1 MTNLVRAM
9 VVLAAL
15 AATGRADELPA
26 AARHYVAG
34 KELYDAHLYR
44 RALAEF
50 EAGYVASELPGF
62 LLDMAQCHRQLGE
75 RDDALRDYRSY
86 LARDATSATAHEVR
100 ALVAELEAEEPPA
113 PSPPT
118 ITLVAPAA
126 PPPPRAK
133 RPFTW
138 AGVALSGTLVVAG
151 IGLEIATRQTFDDLR
166 ASCGATVAGCSTAE
180 RSTFDRDYA
189 AATGVLIAAAVASVA
204 TVAAAALEE
213 RARRKAVR

>member
-86 LARDATSATAHEVR
+86 LARDATSATAHSLLAKKYRVQPCWRVVLVKAGSHWTAWESPTRAMVR
-100 ALVAELEAEEPPA
+100 EP
-113 PSPPT
+113 S
-118 ITLVAPAA
+118 
-126 PPPPRAK
+126 
-133 RPFTW
+133 
-138 AGVALSGTLVVAG
+138 AGVS
-151 IGLEIATRQTFDDLR
+151 RQR
-166 ASCGATVAGCSTAE
+166 CVGG
-180 RSTFDRDYA
+180 
-189 AATGVLIAAAVASVA
+189 GAVAA
-204 TVAAAALEE
+204 
-213 RARRKAVR
+213 